1 MGMFAVLSLPKN
13 AAQLRRTGILQ
24 ELQHVRGQLNALTPQ
39 ANAATAAHDQLREQ
53 VETLQAVISE
63 ADDSVFG
70 DFCRRIGVGSIRDY
84 EERQLKVAQEVSEA
98 RHRFDTQIAR
108 LTTQYVFHLNARFF
122 RLNRHR
128 VKFEEEQLRTT
139 QARLDD
145 LDNVIRTEDEA
156 LVRHEQTKQQI
167 EAEIRDAEASIEE
180 SKDDLTKANEDLES
194 RTTEVEQAKKAF
206 NKASKAVD
214 QVLKDIAT
222 KVCEWPLTYFIN
234 TLTVPRLER

>member
-1 MGMFAVLSLPKN
+1 MRGLIVLSFPQN
-13 AAQLRRTGILQ
+13 ATQLRKTGILQ
-24 ELQHVRGQLNALTPQ
+24 ELEHVKGQLDALAPQ
-39 ANAATAAHDQLREQ
+39 VNAAAAIHEQLRDQ

-70 DFCRRIGVGSIRDY
+70 DFCRTIGVGTIRDY
-84 EERQLKVAQEVSEA
+84 EERQLKVAQAVSEA

-108 LTTQYVFHLNARFF
+108 LTTQYVFHLNVRFC
-122 RLNRHR
+122 RLNHRR

-167 EAEIRDAEASIEE
+167 EAEIQEAETNIEE
-180 SKDDLTKANEDLES
+180 LKEDLAKANEGLEN
-194 RTTEVEQAKKAF
+194 RTAEVEQAKKTF
-206 NKASKAVD
+206 NKATKGVD
-214 QVLKDIAT
+214 QVLKDIVT
-222 KVCEWPLTYFIN
+222 KVGIVAGMLHGHRC
-234 TLTVPRLER
+234 